1 MKDLLVK
8 QAVKSMTRGN
18 RSHPNNEKPLSAE
31 EQRVL
36 KKVKSRAHL
45 YDTGLSCCCFRIGL
59 DGIIGKLFYTRNI
72 AHLFLGLIPG
82 VGDFIGVI
90 LAVLLVKTAM
100 QLDLPKHLVSKMM
113 MNIAIDFAVSKF
125 LIECD

>member
-1 MKDLLVK
+1 
-8 QAVKSMTRGN
+8 MTRGN

-45 YDTGLSCCCFRIGL
+45 YDTGLSCCCFKIGL
-59 DGIIGKLFYTRNI
+59 DGIIG
-72 AHLFLGLIPG
+72 LIPM

-90 LAVLLVKTAM
+90 LAVQLVKTAM

-113 MNIAIDFAVSKF
+113 VNIAIDFAIGLVPLAGDLLDIMYKCNTKNAN
-125 LIECD
+125 LLEEHLKK